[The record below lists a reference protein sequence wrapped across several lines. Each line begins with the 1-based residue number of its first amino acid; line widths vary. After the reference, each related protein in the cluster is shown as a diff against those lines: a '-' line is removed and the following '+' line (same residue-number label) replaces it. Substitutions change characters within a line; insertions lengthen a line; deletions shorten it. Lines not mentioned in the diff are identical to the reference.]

1 LDKLICRIASEEALS
16 LLQIGLRLLK
26 RAIKPLY
33 FHL

>member
-1 LDKLICRIASEEALS
+1 LGKLICRIANQKALS
-16 LLQIGLRLLK
+16 LLQMGLRLLK